1 MEYSEHSI
9 HLPPKKSDILHLIIP
24 AHYLDFTKLE
34 AILISKGDFDI
45 ACTSDEICVYVTRD
59 KKLD

>member
-1 MEYSEHSI
+1 MEYSEHST
-9 HLPPKKSDILHLIIP
+9 PPKKSDILHLIIP

-34 AILISKGDFDI
+34 AIFISKGDFDI
-45 ACTSDEICVYVTRD
+45 ACTSDEICVCVARD